1 VSYTAADLIRLLD
14 LETIEKDVFRGTNR
28 DLGAG
33 RVFGGQVL
41 AQSLVAASRTV
52 PPDRPIHS
60 LHGYFMLP
68 GDLSIP
74 VLYLVDRIRDGK
86 SFTTRRVNAVQH
98 GQAIFS
104 MAASFHRVEDGPSHQ
119 MAMPRVPPPEELRP
133 ELELIRERAHELPEE
148 LRGIL
153 TQDRPIDFRPVDGL
167 HPYEVHTREARRYV
181 WLKAVGETGDDPVHH
196 QAVLAYA
203 SDYGLLGTALQPHGL
218 VFRTPGLMLA
228 SLDHA
233 IWLHRPVRVDE
244 WLLHVIDSP
253 SSGGSRAFSR
263 GTFFTRDG
271 RLVASTA
278 QEGLLRLV
286 NPAP

>member
-1 VSYTAADLIRLLD
+1 MTYTAADLVRLLD
-14 LETIEKDVFRGTNR
+14 LETIEEDVFRGANR

-33 RVFGGQVL
+33 RIFGGQVL

-52 PPDRPIHS
+52 PSERPIHS

-104 MAASFHRVEDGPSHQ
+104 MAASFHRVEEGPSHQ
-119 MAMPRVPPPEELRP
+119 MPMPRVPPPEELRP
-133 ELELIRERAHELPEE
+133 ELELIRARAAELPES
-148 LRGIL
+148 LRGVL

-167 HPYEVHTREARRYV
+167 HPLETRPSEPRRYI
-181 WLKAVGETGDDPVHH
+181 WLKAIGETGDDPVHH
-196 QAVLAYA
+196 QAILAYA
-203 SDYGLLGTALQPHGL
+203 SDYGLLGAGLQPHGL
-218 VFRTPGLMLA
+218 VMRSPGLMLA

-233 IWLHRPVRVDE
+233 IWLHRPVRADE

-253 SSGGSRAFSR
+253 SSGGARAFSR

-271 RLVASTA
+271 TLIASTA
-278 QEGLLRLV
+278 QEGLMRLV
-286 NPAP
+286 RPAP